1 MSLGLYFQKVSIS
14 GTYGSPPIDFNL
26 SVKDMTSADSRIDV
40 RFYKNEQKPDEVL
53 MIKCYDSWTKEGLA
67 RRAPHCAFKDP
78 ERDGE
83 MWENRESIEI
93 RAVVV
98 YDE

>member
-1 MSLGLYFQKVSIS
+1 MVCAILPTYFNPL
-14 GTYGSPPIDFNL
+14 TLRPNL
-26 SVKDMTSADSRIDV
+26 

-53 MIKCYDSWTKEGLA
+53 IIKCYDSWTKEGLA
-67 RRAPHCAFKDP
+67 RRAPHCAFEDP
-78 ERDGE
+78 ERVGE
-83 MWENRESIEI
+83 EWRDRESIEI

>member
-1 MSLGLYFQKVSIS
+1 VVCAVL
-14 GTYGSPPIDFNL
+14 PIYSNCFAE
-26 SVKDMTSADSRIDV
+26 DMESADFGANL

-83 MWENRESIEI
+83 EWGNRESIEI